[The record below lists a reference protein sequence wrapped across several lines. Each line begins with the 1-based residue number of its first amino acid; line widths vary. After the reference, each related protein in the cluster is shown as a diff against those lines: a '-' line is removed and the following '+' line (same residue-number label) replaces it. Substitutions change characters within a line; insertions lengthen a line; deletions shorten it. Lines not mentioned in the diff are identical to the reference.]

1 MDINSNNGADAAA
14 AGNKN
19 IRPFSEQWSSPCL
32 PAVEQWLREK
42 PACAIVKGSAGSS
55 DSLLVSDLFA
65 ASGRPVLAIV
75 ESAKR
80 AEMLCDECRTF
91 IGEEAVEFFPS
102 RDAVPYNMKSPF
114 GPTTEARFRV
124 MARLLEGK
132 RIVII
137 APAAVLT
144 QKIPPPKTLFNRI
157 IRLRPGDEVSID
169 TLARW
174 LTEIGFHRET
184 QVANLGAFAIRGG
197 IVDIYPFLSENPL
210 RIEYWGDVIDS
221 IREFDVFTQKSLASR
236 SSVELFPMREFCFS
250 ETDVAAALI
259 NMGDHA
265 LEVGGEPLTVGRFE
279 HQWKGMAD
287 PEGVEWFLHWF
298 DPPVASILDYIARD
312 TVVVWDDFIG
322 PLRRFDETV
331 ENYERHRSR
340 VPEVLAP
347 FVSKPRDLLFPE
359 AFIEGQLRGFSTVYC
374 GTLDAPPGMPLALA
388 VSAQPDFPREMAPL
402 VEALTAR
409 SNDGFRCVLL
419 SPNIGHAERMQ
430 ELLGDECPFVEI
442 ALGFLG
448 HGFIVADTRLLL
460 FSENQVMGGNERP
473 VRIRKRKSSIPIA
486 GFDALVPGD
495 FVVHEDHGIAKFL
508 GVERVLAGGMH
519 SDCMVLL
526 FDDNAKVYVPVADFH
541 KVQKYIGKESVSPPL
556 SKIGT
561 GQWDRLKSR
570 TRESLKEMASELI
583 ELYAKRQFL
592 RGIAFS
598 PDTLWQKEFE
608 DAFVYEETV
617 DQLRAIK
624 EVKQDMESPKPM
636 DRLVCGDVG
645 FGKTEVAMRAAF
657 KAVMSGYQVALLAPT
672 TILAAQHFAVFSQ
685 RMASFPVRIA
695 PLSRFQRT
703 SEQSA
708 TVAKLASGEVDLVIG
723 THRMLSADVAFKN
736 LGLIIIDEEQ
746 RFGVKHKERLKQ
758 LRHTIDVLS
767 LTATPIPRTLHMS
780 LVGARDLSIIATPP
794 RNRLPVETTVAE
806 YHEELIQNAIEN
818 ELERGGQL
826 YFVNNRIKN
835 LEAIRDTIARLVPAA
850 RVASAHGQMHEREL
864 ELIMKEFVAGRF
876 DVLLCTVIIENGL
889 DIQNVNTIIINRA
902 DTFGLSQ
909 LYQLRGRVG
918 RSSEQAYAYLLTPQ
932 FREVKEESL
941 LRLRALEQY
950 TDLGSGFQIA
960 MRDLEIRGAG
970 NILGTRQHGFIAAVG
985 FELYCRLLQDAMREM
1000 NGEAPPPSAPD
1011 VKIEIPVEAYLPPE
1025 YIADGPARVEI
1036 YQELSG
1042 IVSRTSLDDI
1052 EKSLVDRFGPIPPVA
1067 RSLLSLIRIK
1077 FAAGIK
1083 GIVRVAIN
1091 EAGELSLHFSGEP
1104 ETVRETIMQFMKESA
1119 RQFEA
1124 TNFAAGDSAQTILK
1138 TPLAARDKSERLLEA
1153 LSLLEKNNEAG
1164 SR

>member
-1 MDINSNNGADAAA
+1 MDINKNTDNGADS
-14 AGNKN
+14 NRN
-19 IRPFSEQWSSPCL
+19 IRPFSEQWTSPLL
-32 PAVEQWLREK
+32 PVVEQWMAER
-42 PACAIVKGSAGSS
+42 PHCALVKGLAGSA
-55 DSLLVSDLFA
+55 DSLLISDLFV
-65 ASGRPVLAIV
+65 ASNRPVLAIV
-75 ESAKR
+75 ESAKK
-80 AEMLCDECRTF
+80 AETLCDECRTF
-91 IGEEAVEFFPS
+91 LGEEAVAFFPS

-114 GPTTEARFRV
+114 GPTTEARLRV
-124 MARLLEGK
+124 LARLLEGK

-137 APAAVLT
+137 APASALT
-144 QKIPPPKTLFNRI
+144 QKIPPPKVLFNRI
-157 IRLRPGDEVSID
+157 IRLRPGDEVTID

-197 IVDIYPFLSENPL
+197 IVDIYPFLTENPL
-210 RIEYWGDVIDS
+210 RLEYWGDAIDS
-221 IREFDVFTQKSLASR
+221 IREFDVFTQKSLTSR
-236 SSVELFPMREFCFS
+236 SGVELFPMREFCFS

-265 LEVGGEPLTVGRFE
+265 QEVGGEPIAVGRLE

-287 PEGVEWFLHWF
+287 PEGIEWFLHWL
-298 DPPVASILDYIARD
+298 DSPVASILDYVSRD
-312 TVVVWDDFIG
+312 TLVVWDDLIG

-340 VPEVLAP
+340 APEMLAP
-347 FVSKPRDLLFPE
+347 FVSKPRDLLHAPALIGERLNEFD
-359 AFIEGQLRGFSTVYC
+359 AVYC
-374 GTLDAPPGMPLALA
+374 DTLGAPPGSRLLPLAI
-388 VSAQPDFPREMAPL
+388 SAQPEFPREISPL
-402 VEALTAR
+402 AETLTAR
-409 SNDGFRCVLL
+409 NGDGFRCVLL

-430 ELLGDECPFVEI
+430 ELIGDECPFVEM
-442 ALGFLG
+442 ALGFLS
-448 HGFIVADTRLLL
+448 HGFIVTDKRLLL
-460 FSENQVMGGNERP
+460 FSESQVMGGTQRP
-473 VRIRKRKSSIPIA
+473 PAIRKRKASIPIT
-486 GFDALVPGD
+486 GFDALAPQD

-508 GVERVLAGGMH
+508 GVERVLAGGTH
-519 SDCMVLL
+519 SDCMALL
-526 FDDNAKVYVPVADFH
+526 FADNARVYVPVGDFH
-541 KVQKYIGKESVSPPL
+541 KVQKYIGRESAAPAL

-592 RGIAFS
+592 KGIAFA

-624 EVKQDMESPKPM
+624 EVKQDMEEPKPM

-672 TILAAQHFAVFSQ
+672 TILASQHFAVFSE

-703 SEQSA
+703 SEQKA
-708 TVAKLASGEVDLVIG
+708 TVAKLASGEIDLLIG
-723 THRMLSADVAFKN
+723 THRILSEDVTFKN
-736 LGLIIIDEEQ
+736 LGLIVIDEEQ

-758 LRHTIDVLS
+758 IRHAIDVLS

-806 YHEELIQNAIEN
+806 YHEDLIKSAIEN

-835 LEAIRDTIARLVPAA
+835 LDAVKDAIARLVPGA
-850 RVASAHGQMHEREL
+850 RVTCAHGQMHEREL
-864 ELIMKEFVAGRF
+864 ERIMKEFVAGRF
-876 DVLLCTVIIENGL
+876 DVLLSTVIIENGL
-889 DIQNVNTIIINRA
+889 DIPNVNTIIVNRA
-902 DTFGLSQ
+902 DTMGLSQ

-918 RSSEQAYAYLLTPQ
+918 RSSEQAYAFFLTPQ
-932 FREVKEESL
+932 FREVKEDSL
-941 LRLRALEQY
+941 LRLRSLEQY

-985 FELYCRLLQDAMREM
+985 FELYCRLLQEAMREM
-1000 NGEAPPPSAPD
+1000 NGEATPPTPPE
-1011 VKIEIPVEAYLPPE
+1011 VKIEIPIEAYLPSE
-1025 YIADGPARVEI
+1025 YIADGPTRIEI

-1042 IVSRTSLDDI
+1042 VSSLASLVEI
-1052 EKSLVDRFGPIPPVA
+1052 EKNLVDRFGPIPAVA
-1067 RSLLSLIRIK
+1067 SSLLLLVRIK
-1077 FAAGIK
+1077 FAARVM
-1083 GIVRVAIN
+1083 GIVRVALN
-1091 EAGELSLHFSGEP
+1091 NAGELSLSFESKSETIR
-1104 ETVRETIMQFMKESA
+1104 ETVMKFMKESA
-1119 RQFEA
+1119 RQFEVSIL
-1124 TNFAAGDSAQTILK
+1124 SAIDPLQTILK
-1138 TPLAARDKSERLLEA
+1138 TRLAARDQGERILEA
-1153 LSLLEKNNEAG
+1153 LSILEKN
-1164 SR
+1164 R